1 MSTRD
6 APESIGQASETLAG
20 ARRAGRPRLPE
31 GWAKSVEM
39 PVRTTPALREK
50 ADRLAREAGVS
61 RNAWIESLIRKARR

>member
-1 MSTRD
+1 MSTAD
-6 APESIGQASETLAG
+6 GMESAGQGLETQAST
-20 ARRAGRPRLPE
+20 RRAGRPRLPE

-61 RNAWIESLIRKARR
+61 RNAWIESSIRKARR